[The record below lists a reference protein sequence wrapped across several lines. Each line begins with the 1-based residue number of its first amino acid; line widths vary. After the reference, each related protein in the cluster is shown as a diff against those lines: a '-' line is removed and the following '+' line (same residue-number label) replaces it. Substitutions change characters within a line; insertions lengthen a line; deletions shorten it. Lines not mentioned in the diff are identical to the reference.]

1 MSRSYLL
8 SPLARA
14 GEGSPLAANSPGRD
28 PGPRFSRGEPPEG
41 RSEGSD
47 AAELPKD
54 PRPSYRVETWGCQMN
69 VLDGERM
76 SGQLQRRGFR
86 AAREDEAADVL
97 ILNTCSVREKAE
109 AKVYSALGVLG
120 RRKQESPELV
130 IGVTGCVAQVEG
142 KDILERAPWV
152 DFVLGTG
159 NVERVGDVVEQVRA
173 ERRRVL
179 SLELPLESPVY
190 QFREIT
196 RGSRFQAH
204 VTVIEGCSQF
214 CTFCIVPF
222 TRGRERSRRSSEI
235 FAEIRLLVERGY
247 TEVTLLGQTVNAYRD
262 PVERY
267 GFGELL
273 SRTSRIPGVR
283 RLRFLTSHP
292 RFLDDPMIDAI
303 AAGGNVAPYLHLPAQ
318 SGSDRVLYRMKRRYT
333 AAEYLE
339 KIARMRAALPSI
351 AISSDFIVGFPGET
365 DRDFDDTL
373 ALVRDVRFSNVFA
386 FRYSARP
393 GTAAARWG
401 SETSVPEEIASERLG
416 RILALQEK
424 LQVEFNQAFVGREL
438 EVLVEGAGRDG
449 RARGRTPCN
458 RIVHLDGEPENVKP
472 GDYVR
477 VRITR
482 GLPNSLLAEVAT

>member
-1 MSRSYLL
+1 
-8 SPLARA
+8 
-14 GEGSPLAANSPGRD
+14 
-28 PGPRFSRGEPPEG
+28 
-41 RSEGSD
+41 
-47 AAELPKD
+47 
-54 PRPSYRVETWGCQMN
+54 MN

-76 SGQLQRRGFR
+76 AGQLERRGLH
-86 AAREDEAADVL
+86 AAAEGESPDVV

-120 RRKQESPELV
+120 RHKQESPDLV

-142 KDILERAPWV
+142 SEILERAPWV

-159 NVERVGDVVEQVRA
+159 NVERVGEIVEEIRS

-179 SLELPLESPVY
+179 ALDLPVDSPVY
-190 QFREIT
+190 QFHQIT
-196 RGSRFQAH
+196 RGSKFQAY

-222 TRGRERSRRSSEI
+222 TRGRERSRAASEI
-235 FAEIRLLVERGY
+235 LEEIRSLVANGY
-247 TEVTLLGQTVNAYRD
+247 SEITLLGQTVNAYRD
-262 PVERY
+262 PESGF
-267 GFGELL
+267 GFGELVRRA
-273 SRTSRIPGVR
+273 SAVAGVR

-292 RFLDDPMIDAI
+292 RFLDDSMIDAF
-303 AAGGNVAPYLHLPAQ
+303 AVGGNVAPYLHLPAQ

-339 KIARMRAALPSI
+339 KIGRVRRALPEV
-351 AISSDFIVGFPGET
+351 AVSSDFIVGFPGET
-365 DRDFDDTL
+365 DSDFEETL
-373 ALVRDVRFSNVFA
+373 ALVSQARFANVFA

-401 SETSVPEEIASERLG
+401 RETFVPDEVAAGRLA
-416 RILALQEK
+416 RLFALQET
-424 LQVEFNQAFVGREL
+424 LQAETNASLVGRDL
-438 EVLVEGAGRDG
+438 EILVEGAGKDG
-449 RARGRTPCN
+449 QPRGRTPCN
-458 RIVHLDGEPENVKP
+458 RIAHVDAGDRNLKP

-482 GLPNSLLAEVAT
+482 GLPNSLLARIAA